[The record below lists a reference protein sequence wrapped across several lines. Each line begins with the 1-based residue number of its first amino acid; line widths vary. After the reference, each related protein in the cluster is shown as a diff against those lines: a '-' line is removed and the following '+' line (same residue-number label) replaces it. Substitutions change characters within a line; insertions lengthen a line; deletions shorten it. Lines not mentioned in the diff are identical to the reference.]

1 MTALRVQTAILLGA
15 TRGIGRALARLLAE
29 RGSRIALLGRDAV
42 ELARSGAD
50 LEARGAAGRVALA
63 PCDLSDPET
72 FAPALDGAFA
82 ALGRVDLVV
91 VTAAAYAT
99 QERLEADATLCESVL
114 DLDFTKTVVFCE
126 HARRRLLAQGG
137 GTLCVFSSVAGDR
150 ARLPVTLYGAAKA
163 GLDYYLD
170 GLDLRFGPQ
179 GLRVV
184 NVKPGFVHTGMTE
197 GLPAPPFAASPEA
210 VALAALRGIERE
222 RRVVYAPTVWRA
234 VMTAVRALPRGILRR
249 AAF

>member
-1 MTALRVQTAILLGA
+1 
-15 TRGIGRALARLLAE
+15 
-29 RGSRIALLGRDAV
+29 
-42 ELARSGAD
+42 
-50 LEARGAAGRVALA
+50 
-63 PCDLSDPET
+63 
-72 FAPALDGAFA
+72 
-82 ALGRVDLVV
+82 
-91 VTAAAYAT
+91 
-99 QERLEADATLCESVL
+99 
-114 DLDFTKTVVFCE
+114 
-126 HARRRLLAQGG
+126 
-137 GTLCVFSSVAGDR
+137 VFSSVAGDR

-184 NVKPGFVHTGMTE
+184 NVKPGFVHTAMTE

-210 VALAALRGIERE
+210 VARAALRGIEGG

-234 VMTAVRALPRGILRR
+234 VMTAVRALPRGVLRR